1 MAAKMQAFA
10 ATCPLLMSDC
20 IIPDRTIIH
29 VVFIFKKQSR
39 PGQSMNAPGWRRE
52 KLTSYLILLD
62 QSTGKLLRGQQ
73 TYLLLSA
80 IKVLSVQPPQMNA
93 SSFWNRRP
101 QRGTT
106 KRQGSP
112 KTYLCITI
120 NISFLFKS
128 HNMVGIFQT

>member
-1 MAAKMQAFA
+1 MAAKMQAFPA
-10 ATCPLLMSDC
+10 ACPLPMSGC
-20 IIPDRTIIH
+20 IIRDRKIIH

-39 PGQSMNAPGWRRE
+39 AGQSMNAPGWRRE

-62 QSTGKLLRGQQ
+62 QSTGKLLKGQQ

-80 IKVLSVQPPQMNA
+80 IKVLSVQPPQRSA
-93 SSFWNRRP
+93 SSFWNTRP
-101 QRGTT
+101 QGGTT

-112 KTYLCITI
+112 KAYLCTTI

-128 HNMVGIFQT
+128 HKMVGIFQT